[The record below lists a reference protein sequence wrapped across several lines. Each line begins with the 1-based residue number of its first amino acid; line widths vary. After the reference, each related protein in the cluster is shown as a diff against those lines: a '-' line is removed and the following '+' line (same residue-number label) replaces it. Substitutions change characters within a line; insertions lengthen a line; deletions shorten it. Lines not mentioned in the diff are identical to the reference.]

1 MWSRRSS
8 DRVHHPGTPPVTTL
22 QDQLQRTLG
31 ETYTIDREIGR
42 GGMATVFL
50 ARDGKHQRSVA
61 LKVLDPE
68 LGAVLG
74 AERFLSEIRV
84 TAALQHPNL
93 LPLFDSGEAG
103 GLLYYVMPYVEGE
116 SLRHRLDREKQL
128 PIDEALH
135 IATAVANALDY
146 AHAHGVIH
154 RDLKPENILLQH
166 GQPVVADFGIALAVR
181 NAGGARVTQTGLSLG
196 TPQYMSPE
204 QATGDRAI
212 DGRTDIYS
220 LAAVLYEM
228 LAGEAPHTGT
238 SAQAIISKLMTT
250 EPRPVRT
257 LRPAVAPN
265 VAMAVERALAKLP
278 ADRFASPKAFAEAL
292 ANPSFTTHATSF
304 SSPISLARASR
315 AAWMFGAL
323 SVVLFGA
330 ALWGWLRPAKPQQ
343 VLRYVVA
350 LDSSE
355 ALTTSPRPGRIAL
368 SPDGSMLVYVGGP
381 RNGLMV
387 LRRDQLH
394 ATMLPGTE
402 DAGGPYFSPDGKRIA
417 FRQQVR
423 RLMIASLDGSPPI
436 MVTDSLIGIFGMT
449 WGVDDFIYAD
459 GLEQGPLMR
468 VPARA
473 NGKPEWFGQLD
484 TAAGEVDQNFPQV
497 LPDKSVLFTTQRRSS
512 MRTDAFAIAVLDP
525 KTGSSKV
532 VVPGAYRA
540 QFVEPNYL
548 LYVTTDG
555 NLMVS
560 RFDLSTHE
568 VTGAPF
574 SVARGLSS
582 ERSSADFTASTGALA
597 YVAGAGGVDRE
608 AIWVDRDGVVT
619 RVDSTWR
626 APNIGNPVISPDG
639 SRFAVSTGGAVSAAS
654 GDILIKRFDAAP
666 PSKLTLEGGLNRFPV
681 WTHDGKSVVY
691 AMSSGDSS
699 SVVERAVDGGAPPV
713 VRFKVRGGI
722 GPLTLTPSGDRVVY
736 ATGVSAGSRL
746 YVRGIAD
753 TISTRI
759 IPGEETQRAPAL
771 SPDGKW
777 LMYSTGDANL
787 QRIYVS
793 PFPNSSKAKLL
804 VVDRDT
810 SDPVWSTS
818 GAELFYRDQATQ
830 KIVAVPVTTT
840 PTLSFGTPK
849 PLFDVRSVGAFTG
862 QYALSG
868 DDSRFLMTRSV
879 GGPAAERLTIVQN
892 WTRDLP
898 KRERK

>member
-1 MWSRRSS
+1 
-8 DRVHHPGTPPVTTL
+8 VTTL
-22 QDQLQRTLG
+22 QDQLRRALG

-50 ARDGKHQRSVA
+50 ARDEKHHRNVA

-103 GLLYYVMPYVEGE
+103 GLLYYVMPYVDGE

-128 PIDEALH
+128 PIDEAVH

-228 LAGEAPHTGT
+228 LAGEPPHTGT

-292 ANPSFTTHATSF
+292 ANPNFMTHATSF
-304 SSPISLARASR
+304 ASSVPSYRTSR
-315 AAWMFGAL
+315 ETWMLRAL
-323 SVVLFGA
+323 SVVLLVA
-330 ALWGWLRPAKPQQ
+330 ALWGWLRPATPQP
-343 VLRYVVA
+343 VVRYVLA

-355 ALTTSPRPGRIAL
+355 ALVTTQPSGRIAL
-368 SPDGSMLVYVGGP
+368 SPNGSMLVYVGGP
-381 RNGLMV
+381 RKGLML

-394 ATMLPGTE
+394 ATMLPGT
-402 DAGGPYFSPDGKRIA
+402 DSAGGPYFSPDSKRIA
-417 FRQQVR
+417 FRQRSQ

-436 MVTDSLIGIFGMT
+436 LVTDRLIGLRGLT
-449 WGVDDFIYAD
+449 WDADDFIYAD
-459 GLEQGPLMR
+459 GLEPGRLVR
-468 VPARA
+468 VTARA
-473 NGKPEWFGQLD
+473 DSKPEWVGQLD
-484 TAAGEVDQNFPQV
+484 TAAREVDQIFPQI
-497 LPDKSVLFTTQRRSS
+497 LPDKSVLYTTQRRSL
-512 MRTDAFAIAVLDP
+512 RADAFAIAWLDP
-525 KTGSSKV
+525 KSGKSKV
-532 VVPGAYRA
+532 VVERANRA

-548 LYVTTDG
+548 LYVTNDG

-560 RFDLSTHE
+560 RFDLSRHK
-568 VTGAPF
+568 VTGDP
-574 SVARGLSS
+574 SLVAGGLSS
-582 ERSSADFTASTGALA
+582 GGAGRDFTASRTGALV
-597 YVAGAGGVDRE
+597 YVGGASGADPE
-608 AIWVDRDGVVT
+608 AIWVGRDGAVQ
-619 RVDSTWR
+619 RVDSEWHV
-626 APNIGNPVISPDG
+626 PNLGDVAISPDG
-639 SRFAVSTGGAVSAAS
+639 SRLAVSTGAS
-654 GDILIKRFDAAP
+654 LSVASSDILVKRFSAAP
-666 PSKLTLEGGLNRFPV
+666 PSKLTLEGGINRFPV
-681 WTHDGKSVVY
+681 WTRDGKSVVY

-699 SVVERAVDGGAPPV
+699 SVVERSVDGGAPPV

-736 ATGVSAGSRL
+736 ATGLSAGSRL
-746 YVRGIAD
+746 YVRGGGD
-753 TISTRI
+753 TVSTRV

-777 LMYSTGDANL
+777 LAYTMGDANN

-793 PFPNSSKAKLL
+793 PFPNSSTAKQL
-804 VVDRDT
+804 VVDRDAA
-810 SDPVWSTS
+810 DPVWSNRGT
-818 GAELFYRDQATQ
+818 ELFYRERGTQ
-830 KIVAVPVTTT
+830 RIVAVPVTTT
-840 PTLSFGTPK
+840 AVLSFGTPK
-849 PLFDVRSVGAFTG
+849 PLFDVRSVGALTG
-862 QYALSG
+862 RYALSR
-868 DDSRFLMTRSV
+868 DDSRFLMMRSV
-879 GGPAAERLTIVQN
+879 GGPASERLTIVQN

-898 KRERK
+898 KPGRK